1 MWRGVRY
8 EEDPQSRGNTRVQTG
23 AWHPEKARNES
34 RGLLGTGEFPRI
46 ANQSAGTCMDLVA
59 SPALPLPLISPTP
72 PPSRRVRLQHG
83 PAPDLSTTHTYRGC
97 SASHPPSQSKRL
109 ASDPSEGYLQAKQCL
124 LCADAV
130 AELPPSS
137 GMLSAQ
143 SLETRRNSAAWS
155 SSRSVGVRSLSNTL
169 NRATGR
175 AVALLQPHFTG

>member
-83 PAPDLSTTHTYRGC
+83 CDLLDSRSSRACVQRLSPYPFRAHLGMKTFAWVPRSCPGPVYYTHIQGLLSLSSPKSEQAFGIR
-97 SASHPPSQSKRL
+97 SIRRLL
-109 ASDPSEGYLQAKQCL
+109 ASDAMPLMCRCCCG
-124 LCADAV
+124 
-130 AELPPSS
+130 
-137 GMLSAQ
+137 
-143 SLETRRNSAAWS
+143 AAP
-155 SSRSVGVRSLSNTL
+155 L
-169 NRATGR
+169 
-175 AVALLQPHFTG
+175 